1 MNDTFVARLE
11 ATLGRPLG
19 PKRLGR
25 KPVTVHGFSDEK
37 AQQNGVLLN
46 AGAILDPHF
55 SRPGGKTV
63 AIRPVF
69 WGFTPVNGYGF
80 SMTALA
86 GLKKWERFGRWVS

>member
-69 WGFTPVNGYGF
+69 WGFTPVNGYENPNQRRNRYGVPGIARMF
-80 SMTALA
+80 LN
-86 GLKKWERFGRWVS
+86 